1 MKVESFLATWEECCW
16 MGRELMHGP
25 HLSHFDSHLKVHL
38 FSSIVVP
45 KSLSWPEVVGVMV
58 VVVVVWRW
66 K

>member
-1 MKVESFLATWEECCW
+1 
-16 MGRELMHGP
+16 MHGP